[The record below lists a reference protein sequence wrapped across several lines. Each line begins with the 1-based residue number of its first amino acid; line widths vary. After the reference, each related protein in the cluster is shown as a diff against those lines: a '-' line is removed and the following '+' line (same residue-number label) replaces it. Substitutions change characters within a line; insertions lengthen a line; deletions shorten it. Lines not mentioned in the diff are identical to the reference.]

1 MLQKQHSALVS
12 VDQISEISN
21 TILKSFIHY
30 YRKDLPRSF
39 ENTLWGGQEALTEA
53 DIFINRDGYNNPSQN
68 RLTQAGTLKMSASV
82 NID

>member
-53 DIFINRDGYNNPSQN
+53 DIFINRDGYNNP
-68 RLTQAGTLKMSASV
+68 LAK
-82 NID
+82 